1 MELSSTQHREGTM
14 RRSLHK
20 LYAMAMCLFVVTIA
34 NSLAAQQS
42 SRALFNGKDLDGWQ
56 QIGPGSFVVKDGMM
70 KTEGGMGMLWYAR
83 EKIAHAT
90 IRVVFKLMAK
100 ESDSGVFIRIPEKPT
115 EPWMPINRGYE
126 VEIGDWPDDYS
137 CTGVL
142 YTFTKALARPIKPIG
157 EWNMMDITIDG
168 PHTVVYLND
177 VKVTAFT
184 EGQPVPPKHP
194 GSIDPDRGPRQDSG
208 FIGLQNH
215 PGSEVYFKEVSVT
228 PLPR

>member
-1 MELSSTQHREGTM
+1 MNRLLHNPSKF
-14 RRSLHK
+14 RSRGV
-20 LYAMAMCLFVVTIA
+20 AICLFVVA
-34 NSLAAQQS
+34 LAGFLSPQQS
-42 SRALFNGKDLDGWQ
+42 SRALFNGRDLEGWQ
-56 QIGPGSFVVKDGMM
+56 QVGPGSFVVKDGIM

-90 IRVVFKLMAK
+90 IRVVFKLTSK

-157 EWNMMDITIDG
+157 EWNTMNITING
-168 PHTVVYLND
+168 PHTIVYLNG
-177 VKVTAFT
+177 VKVTDFT
-184 EGQPVPPKHP
+184 EGQTVPPKPVDSH
-194 GSIDPDRGPRQDSG
+194 DPDRGPRPNSG

-215 PGSEVYFKEVSVT
+215 PGSEVYFKEVSVV
-228 PLPR
+228 PLSR

>member
-1 MELSSTQHREGTM
+1 MK
-14 RRSLHK
+14 RSRHNSRK
-20 LYAMAMCLFVVTIA
+20 SEIYGMAICLFVA
-34 NSLAAQQS
+34 AFCNSLVAQQL

-56 QIGPGSFVVKDGMM
+56 QVGPGSFVVKNGMM
-70 KTEGGMGMLWYAR
+70 KTEGGMGMLWYTR
-83 EKIAHAT
+83 EKIARAT
-90 IRVVFKLMAK
+90 IRVVFRLTAR

-142 YTFTKALARPIKPIG
+142 YTFTKALARPIKPVG
-157 EWNMMDITIDG
+157 EWNTMDITIDG
-168 PHTVVYLND
+168 PHSIVYLNG
-177 VKVTAFT
+177 VKVTDFA
-184 EGQPVPPKHP
+184 EGQPVPAKPP
-194 GSIDPDRGPRQDSG
+194 GSHDPDRGPRPDTG

>member
-1 MELSSTQHREGTM
+1 MLQIIAAMNLSVRNLITIF
-14 RRSLHK
+14 
-20 LYAMAMCLFVVTIA
+20 LFVATI
-34 NSLAAQQS
+34 NNLLAAQQS
-42 SRALFNGKDLDGWQ
+42 SRALFNGKNLDGWQ
-56 QIGPGSFVVKDGMM
+56 QVGPGLFVVQDGMM
-70 KTEGGMGMLWYAR
+70 KTEGGMGMLWYIK
-83 EKIAHAT
+83 EKIGHAS

-100 ESDSGVFIRIPEKPT
+100 ESDSGVFIRIPDKPT

-157 EWNMMDITIDG
+157 EWNTMDITLDG
-168 PHTVVYLND
+168 PRTVVYLNN
-177 VKVTAFT
+177 VKVTDFT
-184 EGQPVPPKHP
+184 EGRPVPAKHP

-228 PLPR
+228 PLSK